1 MKAKTLF
8 IFLLVAANLS
18 LFAQNDKQAQSILNG
33 LSAKYKS
40 YNSIKAAFT
49 IVIENEKDKS
59 KQTQSGTLYLKGSRY
74 KLQIV
79 GQEIISDG
87 KTRWTYVKDANEV
100 QIDNQK
106 KDENSITPTNIF
118 TIYEKGWISKYTG
131 DKKIKKINYQYV
143 ELIPTDTK
151 SKNIFK
157 VKLTINKEEKSIA
170 SAQIFDKNGTIQT
183 INVDKFIPNGA
194 SDENIYIFK
203 SENYPGSEVV
213 DLR

>member
-1 MKAKTLF
+1 MNF
-8 IFLLVAANLS
+8 RVFFLLIFITSQSA
-18 LFAQNDKQAQSILNG
+18 FAQTDKQAQSILNG
-33 LSAKYKS
+33 LSNKYKS
-40 YNSIKAAFT
+40 YTSIKASFS
-49 IVIENEKDKS
+49 IVIENEKDKTRQS
-59 KQTQSGTLYLKGSRY
+59 QTGTLFLKGSKY

-118 TIYEKGWISKYTG
+118 TIYEKGWFSKLISE
-131 DKKIKKINYQYV
+131 KKVKKATYQYL
-143 ELIPTDTK
+143 ELVPSDAK
-151 SKNIFK
+151 SRNIFK
-157 VKLTINKEEKSIA
+157 VKLTVNKEEKSIVSA
-170 SAQIFDKNGTIQT
+170 SMYDKNGTIQT
-183 INVDKFIPNGA
+183 IMVDKFLPNGA
-194 SDENIYIFK
+194 NDESIYVFK